1 MNWKKIKMVA
11 EILKALQ
18 PIIWEIVDDIMDAA
32 DEESAGGQQITK
44 EERQKIIFDNLLN
57 LPEVIEKIIKNRKIK
72 EKKKIL
78 NKKIKLSMKKKI
90 NHVD

>member
-57 LPEVIEKIIKNRKIK
+57 LPEVTEKIIKNI
-72 EKKKIL
+72 
-78 NKKIKLSMKKKI
+78 
-90 NHVD
+90 

>member
-57 LPEVIEKIIKNRKIK
+57 LPEVIEKIIKNI
-72 EKKKIL
+72 
-78 NKKIKLSMKKKI
+78 
-90 NHVD
+90 

>member
-57 LPEVIEKIIKNRKIK
+57 LPEVIEKIIKN
-72 EKKKIL
+72 
-78 NKKIKLSMKKKI
+78 M
-90 NHVD
+90 